1 MSPRAVTSRHRPP
14 CLPIPLPANR
24 PTCRGQTVPPELLAS
39 YPSACP
45 LLTCDQ
51 MCFSP
56 GPSQGGPSC
65 FALLL
70 WRQRT
75 CPEPGAGSDF
85 KPSPSCRAWLAI
97 WLSLSPSSVGAQNPQ
112 QVLSHPFTGSLAITS
127 SGKCSLISPARLRH
141 DFLHSTVTLTDRLL
155 HSSMPYSVRVCVCV
169 RACVCTC
176 VCTRA
181 CVCVCTSVSF
191 TGLESGPL
199 LIHLGYSGA

>member
-1 MSPRAVTSRHRPP
+1 
-14 CLPIPLPANR
+14 
-24 PTCRGQTVPPELLAS
+24 
-39 YPSACP
+39 
-45 LLTCDQ
+45 

-85 KPSPSCRAWLAI
+85 KPSPSCRAWLDI
-97 WLSLSPSSVGAQNPQ
+97 WLSLSPSSVGAQNLQ

-141 DFLHSTVTLTDRLL
+141 DFLHSTVPLTDRLL
-155 HSSMPYSVRVCVCV
+155 HSSMLHGVCVCV
-169 RACVCTC
+169 CVC
-176 VCTRA
+176 VCARARA
-181 CVCVCTSVSF
+181 CVCVCVCVCVYTSVSF
-191 TGLESGPL
+191 TSL
-199 LIHLGYSGA
+199 